1 MQEKEGTF
9 YREITERRK
18 YRWGKIMKIFCVLQ
32 KINIW

>member
-1 MQEKEGTF
+1 MQEKEGKF